1 MSNSASFIFEEME
14 KVQASV
20 KTFKERSKAY
30 YFDVLFSKYRCP
42 ICTKKPKINS
52 LSQAECICGYL
63 FDPTLQFQR
72 SSCCN
77 ARLIRQIYHYVCSQ
91 CGKYVKS
98 LFLFDKRIFDK
109 EYFREMM
116 AQSRERKKQKREQFS
131 QILRDQSEELILG
144 DSFDLEE
151 LESLSNDLDTFI
163 LPIDRIPPELTL
175 EIEEFDM
182 LRYRN
187 HILTL
192 FSDELLF
199 SSITPLAEDSKKDR
213 AWKFITLIFMEHER
227 EVWLTQYGNDI
238 LVERYEAHCEG

>member
-1 MSNSASFIFEEME
+1 MTNSASFIFDEME

-20 KTFKERSKAY
+20 KTFKERGKAY

-42 ICTKKPKINS
+42 VCTKKPNING
-52 LSQAECICGYL
+52 LSQAECGCGHL

-98 LFLFDKRIFDK
+98 LFLFDERLFDK

-131 QILRDQSEELILG
+131 QILRDRSDELVLK

-151 LESLSNDLDTFI
+151 LENFYDDLDAFI
-163 LPIDRIPPELTL
+163 IPAGSELPELTP
-175 EIEEFDM
+175 EIEEFNM

-192 FSDELLF
+192 FSNEVLF
-199 SSITPLAEDSKKDR
+199 SSITPLSEDTKKDR
-213 AWKFITLIFMEHER
+213 TWKFITLIFMEHER

-238 LVERYEAHCEG
+238 LVKRYETHCEG